1 MKRKTYLFCAA
12 ALFAAVGFTG
22 CKDEGS
28 AAPENEILISV
39 SADAQRTRSE
49 AGDRQIDLTFLSED
63 GSTAFYATGTVSALP
78 DAAGSATKS
87 GLYTTDGLTQ
97 FGVDAYLTTDQTQYI
112 TGGKADKTET
122 GWTLCNP
129 ADDTPYSWVHNQSI
143 SFWAHAPYSWL
154 DIEEGSYYQ
163 LSNVAVA
170 DDYTSLSFD
179 YSSSSFTFDEADD
192 ADDAT
197 PDILVAHTVGT
208 SMTGKVNFSF
218 GHVFSGIRLD
228 IAENISDN
236 YDVVGI
242 DLLNIAGDGTCT
254 VAADGTVT
262 WGESTGTI
270 NLRQELTGTGFVFF
284 VRPQTLGSNAKVTV
298 TLNSKT
304 TPVAT
309 IQITASLA
317 DMVLK
322 CGELNAFN
330 VGFYAAG
337 FSNLPGPDNPQPWS
351 IGNYTIHLWQED
363 EGTTVNFWLD
373 GYAER
378 PGDLKL
384 ELVDGALVVKSQDLV
399 NGQGQF
405 HFASGRIEGFS
416 GEDFDNKGWLQV
428 RGVPF
433 MRLVRTG
440 ENSIKFVPETYI
452 DNNGVEH
459 TFTHFGILKDNGSS
473 NNANPVSLP
482 LVAGPPPSS
491 GN

>member
-1 MKRKTYLFCAA
+1 M
-12 ALFAAVGFTG
+12 FAAVGFTG

-49 AGDRQIDLTFLSED
+49 AGDRQMDLTFLSED

-97 FGVDAYLTTDQTQYI
+97 FGVDAYLTTEVSGVATHYI
-112 TGGKADKTET
+112 DNGQADKTDA
-122 GWTLCNP
+122 GWTLSNP
-129 ADDTPYSWVHNQSI
+129 TDQTGYKWVHNQTL
-143 SFWAHAPYSWL
+143 SFWAHAPYNWL
-154 DIEEGSYYQ
+154 EAVSGAAYQ

-170 DDYTSLSFD
+170 NDYASLSFD
-179 YSSSSFTFDEADD
+179 YSSSSFTFDEAGD
-192 ADDAT
+192 AAYAT

-270 NLRQELTGTGFVFF
+270 NLRQELTSTGFVFF

-337 FSNLPGPDNPQPWS
+337 FSDFPVGHEDAEPWTL
-351 IGNYTIHLWQED
+351 GEYVVHFWQEND
-363 EGTTVNFWLD
+363 NGNVVLWMDHFGGST
-373 GYAER
+373 
-378 PGDLKL
+378 PGNKSNNL
-384 ELVDGALVVKSQDLV
+384 EFEMVDGALVAKSQILEESHNQFCLATGYIAGL
-399 NGQGQF
+399 NGG
-405 HFASGRIEGFS
+405 
-416 GEDFDNKGWLQV
+416 DFNNGWLKTQ
-428 RGVPF
+428 GVPF

-440 ENSIKFVPETYI
+440 ENSIKFIPETYTL
-452 DNNGVEH
+452 NGTTY
-459 TFTHFGILKDNGSS
+459 TFQQFGVTKTDGS
-473 NNANPVSLP
+473 NPKGTPVSLP
-482 LVAGPPPSS
+482 FVAGPSPDS